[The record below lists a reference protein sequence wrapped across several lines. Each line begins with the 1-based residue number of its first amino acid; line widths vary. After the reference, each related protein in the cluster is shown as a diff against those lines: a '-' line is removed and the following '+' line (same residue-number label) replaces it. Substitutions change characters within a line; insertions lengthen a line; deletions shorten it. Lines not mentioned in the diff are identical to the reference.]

1 MEKKIKRQRE
11 RIEKLVSKR
20 TEIEKKLSA
29 VKSEIEEENNVLDN
43 LEKDFVSKFMKAH
56 SLNSETVVDILLK
69 SGKVMAQQSLIE
81 KATES
86 GEESFDMTEDTEAA
100 DSEDMIGLW

>member
-1 MEKKIKRQRE
+1 MEKKIKKQRE
-11 RIEKLVSKR
+11 RIEKLVSKK

-29 VKSEIEEENNVLDN
+29 VDSEIEEENKILDN

-69 SGKVMAQQSLIE
+69 SEKVMGKQSPIE
-81 KATES
+81 NATES
-86 GEESFDMTEDTEAA
+86 EEESFDMPQNTEDA
-100 DSEDMIGLW
+100 DGEDMIGLW

>member
-11 RIEKLVSKR
+11 RIEKLISKR

-29 VKSEIEEENNVLDN
+29 VNSEIEEENKILDN

-69 SGKVMAQQSLIE
+69 SEKVMAEQSSIE
-81 KATES
+81 NVMENE
-86 GEESFDMTEDTEAA
+86 EESFDMSQDIEAA
-100 DSEDMIGLW
+100 DSEDMIGIW

>member
-29 VKSEIEEENNVLDN
+29 VDSEIEEENKVLDN
-43 LEKDFVSKFMKAH
+43 LEKDFVSRFMKAH

-69 SGKVMAQQSLIE
+69 SAKVMAEQSPIE
-81 KATES
+81 NATES
-86 GEESFDMTEDTEAA
+86 EEESFDMPQNTEDA
-100 DSEDMIGLW
+100 DSEDMMGLW

>member
-11 RIEKLVSKR
+11 RIEKLISKR

-29 VKSEIEEENNVLDN
+29 VNSEIEEENKILDN
-43 LEKDFVSKFMKAH
+43 LEKDFVSRFMKAH

-69 SGKVMAQQSLIE
+69 SEKVMAEQSSIE
-81 KATES
+81 NVMENE
-86 GEESFDMTEDTEAA
+86 EESFDMSQDIEAA
-100 DSEDMIGLW
+100 DSEDMIGIW

>member
-11 RIEKLVSKR
+11 RIEKLISKR

-29 VKSEIEEENNVLDN
+29 VNSEIEEENKVLDN

-69 SGKVMAQQSLIE
+69 SEKVMAEQSSIE
-81 KATES
+81 NVMENE
-86 GEESFDMTEDTEAA
+86 EESFDMSQDIEAA
-100 DSEDMIGLW
+100 DSEDMIGIW

>member
-29 VKSEIEEENNVLDN
+29 VDSEIEEENKVLDN

-69 SGKVMAQQSLIE
+69 SEKVMAEQSPIE
-81 KATES
+81 NAAER
-86 GEESFDMTEDTEAA
+86 EEEFFDMPRDTEAA

>member
-1 MEKKIKRQRE
+1 
-11 RIEKLVSKR
+11 
-20 TEIEKKLSA
+20 
-29 VKSEIEEENNVLDN
+29 
-43 LEKDFVSKFMKAH
+43 
-56 SLNSETVVDILLK
+56 
-69 SGKVMAQQSLIE
+69 MAQQSLIE

>member
-11 RIEKLVSKR
+11 RIEKLISKR

-29 VKSEIEEENNVLDN
+29 VNSEIEEENKVLDN
-43 LEKDFVSKFMKAH
+43 LEKDFVSRFMKAH

-69 SGKVMAQQSLIE
+69 SEKVMAEQSSIE
-81 KATES
+81 NVMENE
-86 GEESFDMTEDTEAA
+86 EESFDMSQDIEAA
-100 DSEDMIGLW
+100 DSEDMIGIW